1 MPYIF
6 ESLWLIPSR
15 SCLCFKDFN
24 SQGIFNT
31 VEVTL
36 FLTPPYHQHSSPC
49 AFFML
54 FVPVTRRSWSAAAAV
69 QLCSCA
75 AACTVSLCSLPP
87 SADTERLTPRGPP
100 PCAAWPPVLHLLCR
114 CSLQSAALCVKKLKG
129 RFQLETAA

>member
-54 FVPVTRRSWSAAAAV
+54 FVPVTWRSWSAAAAV
-69 QLCSCA
+69 QLHA
-75 AACTVSLCSLPP
+75 QFP
-87 SADTERLTPRGPP
+87 SAHSHRQLTLRGSLREDRL
-100 PCAAWPPVLHLLCR
+100 PVLLRLLLCI
-114 CSLQSAALCVKKLKG
+114 CSVAAHCSQLHCVS
-129 RFQLETAA
+129 RN